1 MIVSLPKNLRRLYV
15 GEHDRDAVCSPL
27 AKMRVDFA
35 AKIGHTAAMADIIMN
50 LVGLKKILPNGVEL
64 LRGVSLSFFA
74 GAKIGVI
81 GVNGAGKSTLMRII
95 AGEDTDY
102 LGEVIL
108 APGTKVGYLPQEP
121 KLDETL
127 DVRGNIELGMA
138 AARAALDAY
147 EACSAKFAEPMS
159 DDEMNRVIEE
169 QARLQDE
176 IEAMN
181 AWDLDSH
188 LEVAMEALRCPPG
201 DSAVTHL
208 SGGERRRVALTR
220 ILLEKPD
227 ILMLDEP
234 TNHLDAES
242 VAWLERHLRDY
253 EGTVLIVTHDRYFL
267 ENVTRWILEL
277 DNGRGVPYEGS
288 YKSWL
293 EQKEGRLADAKKAET
308 RHAKAISR
316 ELKWIRMSQTARQA
330 KGKARLNAYE
340 QLVNKEF
347 ERRDGPAQISIA
359 PGPRLGTKVIEAHS
373 VTKAYGEKLLFED
386 LDFMLP
392 RSGIVGVVGA
402 NGAGKTTLM
411 RILVGQESADS
422 GNIETGDTVKVGY
435 VDQSRDA
442 LNDDKT
448 VFEEISQGNEV
459 ITTANSSMNARAY
472 CGLFNFRGHNQQKK
486 VGDLSGGERNRVHL
500 AKLLLTGSNV
510 LILDE
515 PTNDLD
521 VETLRTLE
529 EAIEEF
535 SGCVILVTHDRYFL
549 DRVATHI
556 LAFEGDSH
564 VEWFSG
570 NWQDY
575 EEDKRRRLGDAADR
589 PSRISYRR
597 LRRQG

>member
-1 MIVSLPKNLRRLYV
+1 
-15 GEHDRDAVCSPL
+15 
-27 AKMRVDFA
+27 
-35 AKIGHTAAMADIIMN
+35 MADIILN
-50 LVGLKKILPNGVEL
+50 LVGVRKVLPNGVDL
-64 LRGVSLSFFA
+64 LKGISLSFFA

-81 GVNGAGKSTLMRII
+81 GINGAGKSTLMRII
-95 AGEDTDY
+95 AGKDKDF

-108 APGTKVGYLPQEP
+108 APGAKVGYLSQEP
-121 KLDETL
+121 ELDESL

-138 AARAALDAY
+138 RARYLLDAY
-147 EACSAKFAEPMS
+147 EAISLKFAEPMS
-159 DDEMNRVIEE
+159 DEEMTKVIDE

-176 IEAMN
+176 IEALD

-188 LEVAMEALRCPPG
+188 LEVAMEALRCPPS
-201 DSAVTHL
+201 DSPVTHL

-253 EGTVLIVTHDRYFL
+253 QGTVLIVTHDRYFL
-267 ENVTRWILEL
+267 ENVTQWILEVEG
-277 DNGRGVPYEGS
+277 GRGIPYEGS
-288 YKSWL
+288 YKNWL
-293 EQKEGRLADAKKAET
+293 EQKERRFEEQKKAQS

-316 ELKWIRMSQTARQA
+316 ELAWIRMSQSARQA

-340 QLVNKEF
+340 ALSNKEF
-347 ERRDGPAQISIA
+347 EHRDGPAQISIA
-359 PGPRLGTKVIEAHS
+359 PGPRLGTKVIEVEGLS
-373 VTKAYGEKLLFED
+373 KGYGETLLFEN
-386 LDFMLP
+386 LSFTLP
-392 RSGIVGVVGA
+392 RSGIVGIIGP

-411 RILVGQESADS
+411 RMLVGQETPDE
-422 GNIETGDTVKVGY
+422 GEIDVGETVKFSY
-435 VDQSRDA
+435 VDQSRDS
-442 LNDDKT
+442 LDGTKS
-448 VFEEISQGNEV
+448 VFEEISQGREV

-472 CGLFNFRGHNQQKK
+472 CGLFNFRGHNQQTL

-500 AKLLLTGSNV
+500 AKLLLTGGNL

-529 EAIEEF
+529 EAIDQF
-535 SGCVILVTHDRYFL
+535 SGCLLLVTHDRYFL

-564 VEWFSG
+564 VEWFEG
-570 NWQDY
+570 NWEDY
-575 EEDKRRRLGDAADR
+575 EADRRRRLGDAADR

-597 LRRQG
+597 LRRQS

>member
-1 MIVSLPKNLRRLYV
+1 
-15 GEHDRDAVCSPL
+15 
-27 AKMRVDFA
+27 
-35 AKIGHTAAMADIIMN
+35 MADIIMN
-50 LVGLKKILPNGVEL
+50 LVDLRKVLPNGIEL
-64 LRGVSLSFFA
+64 LKSVSLSFFA

-81 GVNGAGKSTLMRII
+81 GINGAGKSTLMRII
-95 AGEDTDY
+95 AGQDKDY

-108 APGTKVGYLPQEP
+108 APGTKVGYLAQEP
-121 KLDETL
+121 SLDESL

-138 AARAALDAY
+138 KPRQLLDHY
-147 EACSAKFAEPMS
+147 EALSLKFSEPMS
-159 DDEMNRVIEE
+159 DDEMTRVIEE
-169 QARLQDE
+169 QARVQDE
-176 IEAMN
+176 IEAMD

-234 TNHLDAES
+234 TNHLDAVS

-253 EGTVLIVTHDRYFL
+253 AGTVLIVTHDRYFL
-267 ENVTRWILEL
+267 ENVTHWILEI
-277 DNGRGVPYEGS
+277 DQGRGIPYEGS

-293 EQKEGRLADAKKAET
+293 EQKERRMASQQRTQT

-316 ELKWIRMSQTARQA
+316 ELAWIRMSQKARQA

-340 QLVNKEF
+340 QLSNKEF
-347 ERRDGPAQISIA
+347 ERREGPAQIAIA
-359 PGPRLGTKVIEAHS
+359 PGPRLGTKVIE
-373 VTKAYGEKLLFED
+373 VEGLTKAYGDKLLFEN
-386 LDFMLP
+386 LSFTLP

-411 RILVGQESADS
+411 RILVGQEQADS
-422 GNIETGDTVKVGY
+422 GDVELGDTVKIAY
-435 VDQSRDA
+435 VDQSRDT
-442 LNDDKT
+442 LDGTKT
-448 VFEEISQGNEV
+448 VFEEISQGNEI
-459 ITTANSSMNARAY
+459 ITTVNSSMNSRAY
-472 CGLFNFRGHNQQKK
+472 CGLFNFRGHSQQTL

-500 AKLLLTGSNV
+500 AKLLLAGGNV

-535 SGCVILVTHDRYFL
+535 SGCLLLITHDRYFL

-556 LAFEGDSH
+556 MAFEGESH
-564 VEWFSG
+564 VEWFAG

-575 EEDKRRRLGDAADR
+575 EEDRRSRLGDAADR

>member
-1 MIVSLPKNLRRLYV
+1 
-15 GEHDRDAVCSPL
+15 
-27 AKMRVDFA
+27 
-35 AKIGHTAAMADIIMN
+35 
-50 LVGLKKILPNGVEL
+50 
-64 LRGVSLSFFA
+64 
-74 GAKIGVI
+74 
-81 GVNGAGKSTLMRII
+81 
-95 AGEDTDY
+95 
-102 LGEVIL
+102 
-108 APGTKVGYLPQEP
+108 
-121 KLDETL
+121 
-127 DVRGNIELGMA
+127 
-138 AARAALDAY
+138 
-147 EACSAKFAEPMS
+147 
-159 DDEMNRVIEE
+159 
-169 QARLQDE
+169 
-176 IEAMN
+176 
-181 AWDLDSH
+181 
-188 LEVAMEALRCPPG
+188 
-201 DSAVTHL
+201 
-208 SGGERRRVALTR
+208 
-220 ILLEKPD
+220 
-227 ILMLDEP
+227 
-234 TNHLDAES
+234 
-242 VAWLERHLRDY
+242 
-253 EGTVLIVTHDRYFL
+253 
-267 ENVTRWILEL
+267 
-277 DNGRGVPYEGS
+277 
-288 YKSWL
+288 
-293 EQKEGRLADAKKAET
+293 
-308 RHAKAISR
+308 
-316 ELKWIRMSQTARQA
+316 MSQTARQA

-535 SGCVILVTHDRYFL
+535 Q
-549 DRVATHI
+549 VA
-556 LAFEGDSH
+556 
-564 VEWFSG
+564 
-570 NWQDY
+570 
-575 EEDKRRRLGDAADR
+575 
-589 PSRISYRR
+589 
-597 LRRQG
+597 